1 MIDGAAAT
9 ADETRGIPYASIF
22 VIARKMN
29 NPLRLGAVFLTA
41 LATGFLPE
49 ATSAQDLTGLRNF
62 HNVNSQIYRGGQP
75 TLQGFQKLAQL
86 GIRTVID
93 LREPGDRS
101 LAEKK
106 IVEGAGMRYVSVP
119 MRGFQTPTSEQ
130 ITKVLS
136 LFNDSTAGPVFV
148 HCRRGADRTGTVVA
162 CYRISHDGWENT
174 RALAE
179 ARSLGMSFFQRAL
192 QNFVLH
198 YKPDQ
203 NVAAPTTS
211 QPITA
216 PALAVVP
223 AN

>member
-1 MIDGAAAT
+1 M
-9 ADETRGIPYASIF
+9 
-22 VIARKMN
+22 KN
-29 NPLRLGAVFLTA
+29 LLRFGAVVLAA
-41 LATGFLPE
+41 LATGSLPG
-49 ATSAQDLTGLRNF
+49 AASPQDLTGIRNF

-75 TLQGFQKLAQL
+75 TQEGFQKLSQL
-86 GIRTVID
+86 GIKTVID
-93 LREPGDRS
+93 LRQPGDRS

-106 IVEGAGMRYVSVP
+106 IVEAAGMHYVSVP
-119 MRGFQTPTSEQ
+119 MRGFQTPTAEQ

-179 ARSLGMSFFQRAL
+179 ARSLGMSFFERAL
-192 QNFVLH
+192 QNFVLR
-198 YKPDQ
+198 YKPDR
-203 NVAAPTTS
+203 NVAASTTAPPTPAST
-211 QPITA
+211 